1 MNVKRM
7 IEERSLKEDM
17 KRTMIK
23 RCEWE
28 EEFSEGEDIERVYN
42 Y

>member
-1 MNVKRM
+1 M
-7 IEERSLKEDM
+7 IEERSLKEDK

-28 EEFSEGEDIERVYN
+28 EELDEGEDIERVDN